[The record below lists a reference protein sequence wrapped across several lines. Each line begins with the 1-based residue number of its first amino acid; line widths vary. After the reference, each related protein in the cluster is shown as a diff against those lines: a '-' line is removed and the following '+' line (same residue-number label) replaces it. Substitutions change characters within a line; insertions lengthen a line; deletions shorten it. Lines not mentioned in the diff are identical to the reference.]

1 MEWLNRAACVHE
13 DPELFFPVG
22 SAGPAVQDAE
32 AAKEVCHRCPVVAEC
47 LDWAVATEQTTGV
60 WGGTS
65 ERERARLIRAARRM
79 RGGRTVLAR

>member
-1 MEWLNRAACVHE
+1 MQWLDWAACTHE

-32 AAKEVCHRCPVVAEC
+32 AAKQVCRRCPVVTEC
-47 LDWAVATEQTTGV
+47 LDWAVATGQTNGV

-65 ERERARLIRAARRM
+65 ERERARLIRAARRA
-79 RGGRTVLAR
+79 RTGREVRAR

>member
-22 SAGPAVQDAE
+22 TAGPAVQDAE

-47 LDWAVATEQTTGV
+47 LDWAVTTEQTTGV

-65 ERERARLIRAARRM
+65 EHERARLIRAARRM